1 MESGIH
7 CYVDASESDYD
18 LSAENSQCTEFS
30 GLLYYRNMLN
40 TAITTPYYHT
50 QQQEI
55 YIKKLSSTNKN
66 VR

>member
-18 LSAENSQCTEFS
+18 LSAENSQCIEFS
-30 GLLYYRNMLN
+30 SLLCCKNMLI

-50 QQQEI
+50 KQQDM
-55 YIKKLSSTNKN
+55 
-66 VR
+66 